1 MTNQPYL
8 RLNLVSATPGR
19 LTSAAELSAAIGQQ
33 LRQERVAAGCRLPPV
48 RVLAH
53 QLGISKNT
61 VQAAYDELVAQ
72 GIVESR
78 ARSGLFV
85 ATTDNPPVV
94 RAGRTVPVPELIS
107 SPLPRARA
115 NTGRGQAPLINISS
129 VFIDPELLPQSRI
142 AACFRSVL
150 KQPGWPTPFYEAQGF
165 RPLREKIAE
174 RLKKRG
180 IQAEAAH
187 IVTTVGSQQALD
199 LVCRSLARKK
209 VGLEN
214 PAYGLGMQLLR
225 MSGVQPVGLPLDPF
239 AGLDLKVWRSQLRRH
254 RPSLVFLTTNFHNPT
269 GYSYSS
275 AELDQILDLSQEFS
289 FGILEDDWGSEML
302 SFSEFKPSLRARGG
316 DQVLYVNSFTKK
328 LLPSLR
334 LGYLAGNSLT
344 APLLVQIKALSCLG
358 LSPIIEA
365 VLFEFLDRGYYDAHL
380 KVLQAELDERYGSCL
395 ETLRQTMPAEVK
407 WTTPGGGPSVWVEV
421 PKRVDLNRLQA
432 RMAGK
437 GYLLGT
443 MDDWFLGHPHLNGFR
458 LGYALLP
465 PGVMRPGIEVL
476 AEMLRQELA

>member
-1 MTNQPYL
+1 MANQPYL

-61 VQAAYDELVAQ
+61 VQSAYDELVAQ
-72 GIVESR
+72 GRVESR
-78 ARSGLFV
+78 ARLGLFV
-85 ATTDNPPVV
+85 AVADSPPPV
-94 RAGRTVPVPELIS
+94 RADRSVPVPELIA
-107 SPLPRARA
+107 SPLSRPQAQA
-115 NTGRGQAPLINISS
+115 NRGTAALINISS
-129 VFIDPELLPQSRI
+129 VFIDPELLPKSRI

-150 KQPGWPTPFYEAQGF
+150 KQPGWPTPYYEAQGF

-214 PAYGLGMQLLR
+214 PAYGLGMQLMK
-225 MSGVQPVGLPLDPF
+225 MSGVSPVGLPLDPF
-239 AGLDLKVWRSQLRRH
+239 AGPDLKVWRSQLRRH

-275 AELDQILDLSQEFS
+275 AELDQILGLSQEFG
-289 FGILEDDWGSEML
+289 FGILEDDWGSDML

-316 DQVLYVNSFTKK
+316 DHVFYANSFTKK

-334 LGYLAGNSLT
+334 LGYLAGNALT
-344 APLLVQIKALSCLG
+344 TPLLTQIKTLSCLG

-380 KVLQAELDERYGSCL
+380 KMLQAELDQRYRSCL
-395 ETLRQTMPAEVK
+395 EALRQAMPEEVK
-407 WTTPGGGPSVWVEV
+407 WTTPGGGPGVWVEV
-421 PKRVDLNRLQA
+421 PKRVNLDRLQA
-432 RMAGK
+432 SMAGK

-443 MDDWFLGHPHLNGFR
+443 MNDWFFGPPHLNGFR

-465 PGVMRPGIEVL
+465 QRVMHTGIEVL
-476 AEMLRQELA
+476 AELLRQELA